1 MKLIDRGV
9 LALAAPVFAGH
20 LLAFLFGA
28 ADTVFVS
35 MLDRESTALVTG
47 IGLTVPLNLLALAL
61 GTGLM
66 AGTASYVAR
75 ASGGKNAAAVAR
87 AGRAALALGG
97 GGAAVL
103 GAALLFGADAFIGV
117 FAGSGADAAT
127 RAAAREYLL
136 GAAPGY
142 ALLVLELSLLGL
154 LVGSGDTGAYG
165 KAMTIGTAVNLILDP
180 LFLFVFRWGVAGAA
194 AATSVATFAAAAF
207 IVRSVASEAERFGF
221 RGGRPTAE
229 GYVRGPGAA
238 AEIVGVGLPQA
249 LSLLVVSLSFAFL
262 NRTVAS
268 FGPVALNAWVVVG
281 RVEECLLMIGYAVGS
296 ACMIMAGTRWGARD
310 RTGLD
315 AVVSRS
321 VSTAL
326 SLCVAVVVPYAACA
340 PLLFRAF
347 SGNAAVVAACA
358 AQVRSVSWSTAGVV
372 LSLVAASG
380 LQGMGRGFGSF
391 LLIAV
396 RLGLFLILPVG
407 ILSAAGLLSYPL
419 FLGLFAASSVAGGVV
434 SVAALRRAAAAL
446 PRGAGVGVESGA
458 A

>member
-9 LALAAPVFAGH
+9 IALAAPVFAGH

-66 AGTASYVAR
+66 AGTASFVAR
-75 ASGGKNAAAVAR
+75 ASGGRDAAAVAR

-97 GGAAVL
+97 VGAAVL
-103 GAALLFGADAFIGV
+103 GAALLFGADALIGV
-117 FAGSGADAAT
+117 FAGPGTDAAT
-127 RAAAREYLL
+127 RAAARSYLL

-154 LVGSGDTGAYG
+154 LVGSGNTGAYG
-165 KAMTIGTAVNLILDP
+165 KAMTLGTALNLVLDP

-194 AATSVATFAAAAF
+194 AATSIATAAAAAF
-207 IVRSVASEAERFGF
+207 IFRSVGAQAGRFGF
-221 RGGRPTAE
+221 RGAPVPSGGSA
-229 GYVRGPGAA
+229 GLGGAA
-238 AEIVGVGLPQA
+238 AEIVAVGLPQA

-262 NRTVAS
+262 NRTVAT

-281 RVEECLLMIGYAVGS
+281 RAEECLLMIGYAVGS

-310 RTGLD
+310 RSGLD
-315 AVVSRS
+315 AAISRS

-347 SGNAAVVAACA
+347 SGNGAVVAACA

-391 LLIAV
+391 LLVAV
-396 RLGLFLILPVG
+396 RLGLFLVLPAGV
-407 ILSAAGLLSYPL
+407 LSAAGLLSYPL

-434 SVAALRRAAAAL
+434 SVAALRRAAATL
-446 PRGAGVGVESGA
+446 PLRAGTGVESGA